1 MEHPRVDARPNLWLL
16 STNDR
21 YEKKNFWGIATQKKY
36 VSADRNDYINL
47 WVGLTKKI
55 RLGPGKPLRV
65 IHPAHPDPGKSPPG
79 LGGGFEMFEIYKDGM
94 SANYTPSMGTFA
106 ATR

>member
-1 MEHPRVDARPNLWLL
+1 MVLFFPYIDFLW
-16 STNDR
+16 
-21 YEKKNFWGIATQKKY
+21 A
-36 VSADRNDYINL
+36 
-47 WVGLTKKI
+47 GLTKII

>member
-1 MEHPRVDARPNLWLL
+1 MLRDATCILCHCLEILRKIPK
-16 STNDR
+16 SGAPD
-21 YEKKNFWGIATQKKY
+21 
-36 VSADRNDYINL
+36 SL